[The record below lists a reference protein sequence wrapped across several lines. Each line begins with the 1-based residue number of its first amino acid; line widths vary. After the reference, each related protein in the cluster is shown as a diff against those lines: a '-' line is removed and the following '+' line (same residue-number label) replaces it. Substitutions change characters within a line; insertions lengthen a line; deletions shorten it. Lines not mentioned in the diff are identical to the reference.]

1 MLSTDRSSRD
11 VNGSFKFSDSG
22 ITWLGNWSS
31 SRFQP
36 VKSRVL
42 DRKRKGVRTVAIVP
56 PENSVNRCNREV
68 VSKRSEIGTVLMHD
82 FVAQES
88 RSKDCYIVNVPISV
102 GLGLSFTFND
112 FDQVVVSAIEPFSD
126 GKCSPAELCEI
137 IKPGDQLI
145 KVNESFLEALD
156 YDIVSDVVNNLDG
169 IGQVAFLNGSIGGS
183 VYVIFGGAAV

>member
-11 VNGSFKFSDSG
+11 VNGSFKISDSG

-42 DRKRKGVRTVAIVP
+42 DRKRKGVRIVAIIP
-56 PENSVNRCNREV
+56 PENSVNRCNSEV
-68 VSKRSEIGTVLMHD
+68 VSKRSEIGTVSMDD

-88 RSKDCYIVNVPISV
+88 HSKDCYIVNLPISV
-102 GLGLSFTFND
+102 GLGLRFAFND
-112 FDQVVVSAIEPFSD
+112 FDQVIVSAIEPFSD
-126 GKCSPAELCEI
+126 GKCSPAELCGI
-137 IKPGDQLI
+137 IMPGDQLI

-156 YDIVSDVVNNLDG
+156 YCTVSDMINNLDV
-169 IGQVAFLNGSIGGS
+169 IGQVLFF
-183 VYVIFGGAAV
+183 V